1 MGQWDLSAEHTLK
14 VTIFFRIVD
23 ELYIEVLVFFRD
35 LRPSPCLLLLLLV
48 HGFLVSR
55 GAYVDLKDGVLGGLD
70 ESEGMEL
77 GSKIL
82 GVETLCAQPCE
93 VKRERVIT

>member
-1 MGQWDLSAEHTLK
+1 MAI
-14 VTIFFRIVD
+14 VFRIVD
-23 ELYIEVLVFFRD
+23 EVYTEVLVFFSD
-35 LRPSPCLLLLLLV
+35 LRPSPCLLLPLLV

-77 GSKIL
+77 G
-82 GVETLCAQPCE
+82 
-93 VKRERVIT
+93 